1 MPLPA
6 GFKQAHPD
14 CKANGTFYDFAM
26 KKNKAANRE
35 NIMKK
40 TITSLAFIACL
51 GMGVATFT
59 TGCSGDRYHRS
70 TGTYVDD
77 KAIGA
82 KVKTELLGDSEVKGL
97 AVNVEVNN
105 GRVQLSGFVDSLA
118 QKNRAAELARNVPG
132 VKYVKNDLV
141 VK

>member
-1 MPLPA
+1 MNNRA
-6 GFKQAHPD
+6 AKQWQQE
-14 CKANGTFYDFAM
+14 KTM
-26 KKNKAANRE
+26 KKA
-35 NIMKK
+35 MS
-40 TITSLAFIACL
+40 SLAVIVCL
-51 GMGVATFT
+51 GLGVAVFNS
-59 TGCSGDRYHRS
+59 GCSGDRYHRS

-82 KVKTELLGDSEVKGL
+82 KVKSSLLADPDVKGL

-118 QKNRAAELARNVPG
+118 QKNRAAELARNIEG
-132 VKYVKNDLV
+132 VQYVKNDLV